1 MTTTLSKGGNAP
13 LPAAPCHVTL
23 TAARVGIDVC
33 AVLLAQDGKVR
44 GDDDLVFYNHPAQD
58 GVRLTGATMIADLTA
73 IPASV
78 DRVVIV
84 ASTDPSVPDARF
96 DAGSTPRADIRC
108 GDVQL
113 AFVPPPLLHGET
125 AAVLVEIYRR
135 AGAWKLRAVGQGWDT
150 GLAGLATDF
159 GVVVDEE
166 APAPPAVPRQG
177 GGGGGGGEAPAP
189 AISLSKVQQSAP
201 GLVNLYKA
209 AQVSLDKAGVMGRR
223 AAVYLVLDHSASMHG
238 FYRNGTM
245 QHLAEQALGLSAN
258 LDDDGRVPLVFFSH
272 RVDLV
277 TEIGLDTY
285 QGLIDH
291 LHKGLDW
298 GGTSYAPAMQAV
310 IDHYRSSGA
319 TDPAFVIFQT
329 DGEPSDRRATRE
341 LLRASSSLPIFWQF
355 VGFGPGRNMRFLRS
369 LDTLDGRVVDNAGYF
384 GAGQHPLTRSDDDL
398 YDCLMKEFPEWLATA
413 RTAGV
418 IR

>member
-58 GVRLTGATMIADLTA
+58 GVHLTGATMIADLTA

-84 ASTDPSVPDARF
+84 ASTDPSLPDARF
-96 DAGSTPRADIRC
+96 DPGSTPRADIRC

-135 AGAWKLRAVGQGWDT
+135 AGAWKVRAVGQGWDT

-166 APAPPAVPRQG
+166 APAPPAAPRQG
-177 GGGGGGGEAPAP
+177 GGGGGAVPAP
-189 AISLSKVQQSAP
+189 AISLSKVEQSAP

-285 QGLIDH
+285 QGLIDR
-291 LHKGLDW
+291 LHGGLDW

-329 DGEPSDRRATRE
+329 DGEPSDRRGTRE
-341 LLRASSSLPIFWQF
+341 LLRASSSLPIS
-355 VGFGPGRNMRFLRS
+355 GSSSGSDP
-369 LDTLDGRVVDNAGYF
+369 AGTC
-384 GAGQHPLTRSDDDL
+384 GSCAAWTPS
-398 YDCLMKEFPEWLATA
+398 
-413 RTAGV
+413 TAGSSTMPATSAPAS
-418 IR
+418 IPSRAPTTTCTTAS